1 MNKLII
7 KYKNKIESFELYL
20 KKYIDSKEY
29 LSLELKDSISYSIFR
44 GGKRIRPVFS
54 FLTAESLKIDPVQT
68 YHFASVI
75 ELIHNY
81 SLVHDDLPEMDND
94 DYRRGKEST
103 HKKYGNMIGLLAGDA
118 LLSLASEMAFDD
130 NFESE
135 KNKKIDAY
143 KFVFNMAGSSGMI
156 DGQAFESKAETFND
170 YRNVMIK
177 KTSNLFRAS
186 ITGAAI
192 YLGANLKTIQKL
204 DEFACSIGESFQI
217 LDDFMDHENDEFYKK
232 HDIDILELI
241 NEKNAHIKDLLK
253 KLSDDIDTSYFEEL
267 VKYLFSEEYIKNE
280 AWYLFKHRK
289 RHDSLEGKRLD

>member
-1 MNKLII
+1 MNKLIT
-7 KYKNKIESFELYL
+7 KYENKIESFELYL

-192 YLGANLKTIQKL
+192 YLGANIKTIQKL
-204 DEFACSIGESFQI
+204 DELACSIGESFQI

-241 NEKNAHIKDLLK
+241 NGKNAHTKDLLK
-253 KLSDDIDTSYFEEL
+253 NLSDDIDTSYFEEL

-280 AWYLFKHRK
+280 A
-289 RHDSLEGKRLD
+289 

>member
-1 MNKLII
+1 MNKLIT
-7 KYKNKIESFELYL
+7 KYENKIESFELYL

-54 FLTAESLKIDPVQT
+54 FLTAESLKVDPVQT

-204 DEFACSIGESFQI
+204 DELACSTGESFQI

-241 NEKNAHIKDLLK
+241 NGKNAHIKDSLK
-253 KLSDDIDTSYFEEL
+253 NLSEDIDTSYFEEL

-280 AWYLFKHRK
+280 A
-289 RHDSLEGKRLD
+289 

>member
-7 KYKNKIESFELYL
+7 RYKNKIESFELYL

-54 FLTAESLKIDPVQT
+54 FLTAESLKVDPVQT

-143 KFVFNMAGSSGMI
+143 RFVFNIAGSSGMI

-204 DEFACSIGESFQI
+204 DELACSTGESFQI

-241 NEKNAHIKDLLK
+241 NGKNAHIKDLLK
-253 KLSDDIDTSYFEEL
+253 NLSEDIDTSYFEEL

-280 AWYLFKHRK
+280 A
-289 RHDSLEGKRLD
+289 

>member
-280 AWYLFKHRK
+280 A
-289 RHDSLEGKRLD
+289 

>member
-1 MNKLII
+1 MNKLIT
-7 KYKNKIESFELYL
+7 KYENKIESFELYL

-29 LSLELKDSISYSIFR
+29 LSLELKDSIFYSIFR

-54 FLTAESLKIDPVQT
+54 FLTAESLKVDPVQT

-156 DGQAFESKAETFND
+156 DGQAFENKAETFND

-204 DEFACSIGESFQI
+204 DELACSIGESFQI

-241 NEKNAHIKDLLK
+241 NGKNAHIKDLLK
-253 KLSDDIDTSYFEEL
+253 NLSEDIDTSYFEEL

-280 AWYLFKHRK
+280 A
-289 RHDSLEGKRLD
+289 

>member
-7 KYKNKIESFELYL
+7 RYKNKIESFELYL

-280 AWYLFKHRK
+280 A
-289 RHDSLEGKRLD
+289 

>member
-7 KYKNKIESFELYL
+7 RYKNKIESFELYL

-143 KFVFNMAGSSGMI
+143 KFVFIMAGSSGMI

-204 DEFACSIGESFQI
+204 DELACSIGESFQI

-241 NEKNAHIKDLLK
+241 NGKNAHIKDLLK
-253 KLSDDIDTSYFEEL
+253 NLSEDIDTSYFEEL

-280 AWYLFKHRK
+280 A
-289 RHDSLEGKRLD
+289 

>member
-7 KYKNKIESFELYL
+7 RYKNKIESFELYL

-186 ITGAAI
+186 ITGATI

-280 AWYLFKHRK
+280 A
-289 RHDSLEGKRLD
+289 

>member
-156 DGQAFESKAETFND
+156 DGQAFESKAETFKD

-204 DEFACSIGESFQI
+204 DELACSIGESFQI

-241 NEKNAHIKDLLK
+241 NGKNAHIKDLLK
-253 KLSDDIDTSYFEEL
+253 NLSEDIDTSYFEEL

-280 AWYLFKHRK
+280 A
-289 RHDSLEGKRLD
+289 